1 MDKLRVTNHIKD
13 DDLRIKMYRVVDIC
27 NSVLKNYEYRQ
38 TDFLNPFE
46 IKNAVAIVNSNQD
59 LACRIDGGYDDAE
72 RSVLSI
78 FPYYQQ
84 VESSDV
90 EISFLQIDGN
100 FKFSSVSHRDYL
112 GAILGLGIKREKIGD
127 ILVHEDYCQLIVE
140 SEISDYIIYNL
151 DKVGNNRV
159 SLKSI
164 DRSDIIKSS
173 QTFDERSLTI
183 SSLRLDNIIS
193 SVFKLSRQEATK
205 LIDSGFVSVNYE
217 KIYKNSSLV
226 EGESVISVR
235 KKGKFILSEVGDT
248 TRKGKIKIKTKI
260 FV

>member
-164 DRSDIIKSS
+164 DRSDNKVKSN
-173 QTFDERSLTI
+173 F
-183 SSLRLDNIIS
+183 
-193 SVFKLSRQEATK
+193 
-205 LIDSGFVSVNYE
+205 
-217 KIYKNSSLV
+217 
-226 EGESVISVR
+226 
-235 KKGKFILSEVGDT
+235 
-248 TRKGKIKIKTKI
+248 
-260 FV
+260 